1 MKKELPMETA
11 VQRANRIKS
20 EYNLDSVDFID
31 AKIPVIECK
40 EIDKEQRTV
49 IKYVSK
55 PTLDRS
61 NEIVIQ
67 QGIDLKDFQKN
78 PIILYAHN
86 YGNSWMDGGNPVLP
100 VGKDLWIKADDNG
113 LLAKQKYASHQLAND
128 LFNMHVDGFP
138 LASSIGFIPTKTL
151 FKGSFE
157 AKDWGKEVGRLSE
170 TYGINKDNFKYARI
184 IYENSLLL
192 EHSDVP
198 VPSNPDALALSI
210 KSGDIS
216 IKSPEL
222 QQIFENAILRKE
234 FEEMKDHAKILIAQI
249 SEMSIKPAAQQKG
262 ITKSYIEKRIIDVFT
277 TSMKR
282 LTGEL

>member
-1 MKKELPMETA
+1 MPETA

-222 QQIFENAILRKE
+222 QQIFEGAILRKE
-234 FEEMKDHAKILIAQI
+234 VEEMRDNIKVLTAMI
-249 SEMSIKPAAQQKG
+249 SEMSIKPVAQQKG
-262 ITKSYIEKRIIDVFT
+262 ITKEYIAKQIAKEFKIATD
-277 TSMKR
+277 K
-282 LTGEL
+282 LTGRM